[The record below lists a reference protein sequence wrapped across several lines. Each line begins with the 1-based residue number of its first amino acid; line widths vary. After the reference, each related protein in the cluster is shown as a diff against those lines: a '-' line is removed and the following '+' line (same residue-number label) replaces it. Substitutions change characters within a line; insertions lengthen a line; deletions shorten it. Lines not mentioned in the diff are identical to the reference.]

1 MATYR
6 CGVVLIAGLLLM
18 GSSAVRAQQPSST
31 TPLTYDQM
39 MQQEQTAKAQKDAEA
54 AKHAKK
60 GKHADADAAAPV
72 ATSTPA
78 AAATPAATPV
88 AEPAAVA
95 ATPAAA
101 PATAA
106 TPTAVSATPADAAA
120 ATPGAAE
127 TPAAGAAAGADV
139 PPGAPA
145 TATDPLKPVKLEKGK
160 GKQKVKKEKPPKL
173 VPVEIVHGK
182 LTVDGLIAK
191 AGLNFQII
199 DLKYFYIWVPGMGT
213 AIVSN
218 QPFAGATLQ
227 GGALDGSTLLVTVD
241 GHRLELS
248 CDQPLLVTKD
258 VKKEEDKEEKDA
270 ARLKEVKADKK
281 PNKKDKP
288 VAMYVA
294 IDRNWQKPSGY
305 PEFGYGDLT
314 KAPYSWPGTLADL
327 SPGSKAPPLPD
338 NLKQHPESVKLCGK
352 GGDPNACREVAVPLV
367 LGKNS

>member
-6 CGVVLIAGLLLM
+6 CGVVLIAGLLLT
-18 GSSAVRAQQPSST
+18 GAHAVCAQQTSST

-39 MQQEQTAKAQKDAEA
+39 MQQQQQAKAQQDAEA

-60 GKHADADAAAPV
+60 GKHANIDAAA
-72 ATSTPA
+72 A
-78 AAATPAATPV
+78 AAPAAT
-88 AEPAAVA
+88 PAAVA

-101 PATAA
+101 PAPEVAPVAVAA
-106 TPTAVSATPADAAA
+106 PAGAGTPAETPGNSSSAAPVANAAA
-120 ATPGAAE
+120 AGTDV
-127 TPAAGAAAGADV
+127 TPATV
-139 PPGAPA
+139 PV
-145 TATDPLKPVKLEKGK
+145 ATDPLNPVKIEKGK

-173 VPVEIVHGK
+173 VPVEIVHGT

-199 DLKYFYIWVPGMGT
+199 DLKYFYIWVPGLGT
-213 AIVSN
+213 AIISN
-218 QPFAGATLQ
+218 QPFAGSTLQ
-227 GGALDGSTLLVTVD
+227 GGALDGSTLTVTVD
-241 GHRLELS
+241 GHKLELS
-248 CDQPLLVTKD
+248 CDQPLLVTKE

-294 IDRNWQKPSGY
+294 IDRNWQKPSNY

-327 SPGSKAPPLPD
+327 SPDTKAPPLPD

-352 GGDPNACREVAVPLV
+352 DGDPSACREVAVPLV